1 MEWRPNVRAY
11 LKFSV
16 NGGGIIASGSEPTPE
31 VNRKFGWSKREKLNN
46 SACNLFQFLLDLY

>member
-31 VNRKFGWSKREKLNN
+31 VNRKFALKQEKILNI
-46 SACNLFQFLLDLY
+46 SLILLPF